1 VEFISQK
8 LSFIKIIIFGEQT
21 ALALLDID
29 LPFNV
34 EFNLSYIFYER
45 CVSSVVKNCP
55 FLKLVVLIVPVEN
68 LRIFITVDTY
78 PIIFPIYYGT
88 FIKVIVRVTDLC
100 VVWVLQT
107 CVSSFDSH
115 SVWELEEQLAL
126 VLLPPTEWSDV
137 LHTF

>member
-1 VEFISQK
+1 MV
-8 LSFIKIIIFGEQT
+8 IKIIIFGEQT

-45 CVSSVVKNCP
+45 GVSSVVKNCP

-68 LRIFITVDTY
+68 LRVFISVDTH

-88 FIKVIVRVTDLC
+88 FIKVIVRVTDLG
-100 VVWVLQT
+100 VVWVL
-107 CVSSFDSH
+107 
-115 SVWELEEQLAL
+115 
-126 VLLPPTEWSDV
+126 
-137 LHTF
+137 